1 MRVRVCRQIWNCLC
15 SSCCVFQMVEIVSAD
30 VVKFTITD
38 ASNIAVILATKIK
51 NGSMQLWFKQLVGP
65 PCENYGVVRL
75 S

>member
-1 MRVRVCRQIWNCLC
+1 
-15 SSCCVFQMVEIVSAD
+15 MVEIVSAD